1 MFPVK
6 KMVFSSAL
14 LAGLGISCSQAMAAD
29 NQSHPVLA
37 HQQTAKYK
45 KSVVENAIFR
55 HFIPYTS
62 ITDKLEQPRSE
73 SIVYFIKKGDSLS
86 EIAQKFNVSL
96 SELVEYNRIKNP
108 HLISVGL
115 ELKIPPEEKIHVVKS
130 GDTLDKIAEQHQV
143 SVKDLLA
150 NNPLLASAPDSL
162 YIGQE
167 LKIPTIQIEKPVF
180 AVNPKK
186 QLVKIASR
194 SKQQQLPI
202 PAMAWP
208 VSGKITSHYG
218 PRWGSL
224 HAGIDIW
231 NEEESRAVIRAA
243 RAGKVIKVE
252 YNNYG
257 YGNHVVLD
265 HGDGIETYYA
275 HMREITVNKG
285 DWVSQGAKLGYMGST
300 GNSTGYHLHFEI
312 RYQGRPINP
321 LPYLN

>member
-1 MFPVK
+1 MLPVR

-14 LAGLGISCSQAMAAD
+14 LAGLGMSCSQVMAAE
-29 NQSHPVLA
+29 NPSQSVLA
-37 HQQTAKYK
+37 HQQTGRYK
-45 KSVVENAIFR
+45 KSIVEHAIFR
-55 HFIPYTS
+55 HFNPYTS
-62 ITDKLEQPRSE
+62 ITDKLVQPRTE
-73 SIVYFIKKGDSLS
+73 TIVYFIKKGDSLS
-86 EIAQKFNVSL
+86 EVAQKFNVSL
-96 SELVEYNRIKNP
+96 SELIEYNRIENP

-115 ELKIPPEEKIHVVKS
+115 EIKIPPEEKIHVVKAD
-130 GDTLDKIAEQHQV
+130 DTLDKIADKHRI
-143 SVKDLLA
+143 SVKELLD

-167 LKIPTIQIEKPVF
+167 LKIPTIRAEKPVY

-194 SKQQQLPI
+194 SKQQQFPI

-208 VSGKITSHYG
+208 VTGKITSYFG

-231 NEEESRAVIRAA
+231 NEKESQAVIRAA
-243 RAGKVIKVE
+243 RAGKVVKVE
-252 YNNYG
+252 YDHG

-275 HMREITVNKG
+275 HMSEITVNTG

-321 LPYLN
+321 FPYLN